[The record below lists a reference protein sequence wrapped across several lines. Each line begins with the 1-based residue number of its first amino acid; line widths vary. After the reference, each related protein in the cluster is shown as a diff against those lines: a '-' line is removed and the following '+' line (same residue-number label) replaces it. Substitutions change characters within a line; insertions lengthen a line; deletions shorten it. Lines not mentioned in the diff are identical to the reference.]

1 MTSSYS
7 GTSPINVKNLDH
19 TRLDEA
25 LIRQGIYGGELTLK
39 DYRQLASMGH
49 QEQTLKT
56 VVENAMLNGLAIDPN
71 LKGFLQQN
79 LTIADITDPVKS
91 QENFNTMTQT
101 AETNYIVRDS
111 ETGEVLGYTE
121 SSGVEPLPGQTVNIY
136 DNTKSKIIGTRTGG
150 VSEESEGEGE
160 GVSNPYAGMAETMM
174 SGLTGFMTEFA
185 KNQAAAEERARQA
198 NLTMQRN
205 QRSASQMPNLQIQGA
220 GGTPKT
226 AGTQGFRRRTDQFT
240 PVYKGLGGFG
250 ATIPRT
256 GNNTLSS
263 INT

>member
-7 GTSPINVKNLDH
+7 GTSPINVPNLDH
-19 TRLDEA
+19 TQLGKS
-25 LIRQGIYGGELTLK
+25 LIQQGIYGGELTLK

-49 QEQTLKT
+49 QEQPLKE
-56 VVENAMLNGLAIDPN
+56 VVENAMLNGLAIDPH
-71 LKGFLQQN
+71 LKNFLQQN

-101 AETNYIVRDS
+101 TETNYIVRDPK
-111 ETGEVLGYTE
+111 TGGVLGYTE

-136 DNTKSKIIGTRTGG
+136 DNTKSEIIGTRTGG
-150 VSEESEGEGE
+150 VSEEAEGEE
-160 GVSNPYAGMAETMM
+160 VSNPYAGMAESLM

-220 GGTPKT
+220 GSTPRT
-226 AGTQGFRRRTDQFT
+226 AGTQGFRRRVDQFT

-250 ATIPRT
+250 ATAQ
-256 GNNTLSS
+256 NNKNMAQFS

>member
-7 GTSPINVKNLDH
+7 GTSPINVPNLDH
-19 TRLDEA
+19 TQLGKS
-25 LIRQGIYGGELTLK
+25 LIQQGIYGGELTLK

-49 QEQTLKT
+49 QEQPLKE

-71 LKGFLQQN
+71 LKNFLQQN

-91 QENFNTMTQT
+91 QSAFDEMSI
-101 AETNYIVRDS
+101 ASDAGVIREDGKVIYK
-111 ETGEVLGYTE
+111 EGYDFK
-121 SSGVEPLPGQTVNIY
+121 PMPGQTITFQRADGSRY
-136 DNTKSKIIGTRTGG
+136 DVTG
-150 VSEESEGEGE
+150 ETPGEAG
-160 GVSNPYAGMAETMM
+160 GDDTDGASNPYAGLAESMM

-226 AGTQGFRRRTDQFT
+226 AGTQGFRRRVDQFT